1 MILALRLGNVGWNGI
16 VGGRWPLLVF
26 CEESLRLMA
35 QGLAHR
41 KANAR
46 VNYLKRFE
54 QLAFSS
60 LNTIPNKHDANNR
73 VKRLNNIRV
82 QHFLERALP

>member
-1 MILALRLGNVGWNGI
+1 LFLGNVVRNGA
-16 VGGRWPLLVF
+16 VGGCWLLPEF
-26 CEESLRLMA
+26 HKESLRLMA

-46 VNYLKRFE
+46 ANYLKRFE

-60 LNTIPNKHDANNR
+60 LNTIPNKHDADNC

-82 QHFLERALP
+82 QHLEESALP

>member
-1 MILALRLGNVGWNGI
+1 MLCLSNVVPNGTAGECRLSPEF
-16 VGGRWPLLVF
+16 R
-26 CEESLRLMA
+26 EESLRLLS

-46 VNYLKRFE
+46 ANYLKRFE

-60 LNTIPNKHDANNR
+60 LNTIPNKHDANNC
-73 VKRLNNIRV
+73 VKRLNNIRYSM
-82 QHFLERALP
+82 P